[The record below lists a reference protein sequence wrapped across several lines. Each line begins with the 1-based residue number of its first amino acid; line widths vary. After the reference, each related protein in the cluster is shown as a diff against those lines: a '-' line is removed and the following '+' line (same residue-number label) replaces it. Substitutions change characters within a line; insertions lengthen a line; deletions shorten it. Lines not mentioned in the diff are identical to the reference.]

1 MYALILLILGFI
13 LGFFTRGLISKPTY
27 QQKKRSYYRPLT
39 HQQKLQLK
47 SFHQT
52 DSDRIRELN
61 LLSTNESSFLRLL
74 KQTFIDFD
82 VAIKQKRF
90 IILDKD
96 KMPCAIFEYRD
107 GTQAIKLV
115 DKEDGIPLH
124 LYKGLISS
132 SELKIDYQ
140 NIISAYK

>member
-1 MYALILLILGFI
+1 MYELVLLTLGFI
-13 LGFFTRGLISKPTY
+13 LGFCIKARLNRSQPK
-27 QQKKRSYYRPLT
+27 QNHRSYYRPMT

-47 SFHQT
+47 SYHQT

-61 LLSTNESSFLRLL
+61 LLSANESVFLRLL

-82 VAIKQKRF
+82 IAIKQKRF
-90 IILDKD
+90 IVLDKD

-115 DKEDGIPLH
+115 DCEDGIPLH

-140 NIISAYK
+140 NIISKYK

>member
-1 MYALILLILGFI
+1 M
-13 LGFFTRGLISKPTY
+13 
-27 QQKKRSYYRPLT
+27 T

-47 SFHQT
+47 SYHQT

-61 LLSTNESSFLRLL
+61 LLSANESVFLRLL

-82 VAIKQKRF
+82 IAIKQKRF
-90 IILDKD
+90 IVLDKD

-115 DKEDGIPLH
+115 DCEDGIPLH

-132 SELKIDYQ
+132 SELKVDYQ
-140 NIISAYK
+140 NIISKYK

>member
-1 MYALILLILGFI
+1 MYELALLLLGFI
-13 LGFFTRGLISKPTY
+13 LGFFVKSHLNKSQP
-27 QQKKRSYYRPLT
+27 QQKKRPYYRPLT

-61 LLSTNESSFLRLL
+61 RLSANESVFLRLL
-74 KQTFIDFD
+74 KQTFIDFEI
-82 VAIKQKRF
+82 AIKQKRF
-90 IILDKD
+90 IVLDKD

-107 GTQAIKLV
+107 GVQAIKLV
-115 DKEDGIPLH
+115 DQEDGIPLH

-140 NIISAYK
+140 NIISAYR